1 MPDASDTWPTLE
13 TPRLWLRRFHDADLP
28 PFMAYR
34 NDPDVARYQG
44 WDSISLPEAQAFIRR
59 QRSIPPGIPGVGM
72 QIAIEWKATG
82 LLVGDCY
89 FCVQADD
96 SEQAELGYTLA
107 ADAQGRGLATEAVA
121 AWLTYAFGAYHPH
134 RVTALLDVEN
144 HRSAALLERLGF
156 RREGHFLQSGWFKG
170 RWCDEYLYAIL
181 RDEWLARLNAPP
193 KEQAGE

>member
-1 MPDASDTWPTLE
+1 MPAISDAWPTLE
-13 TPRLWLRRFHDADLP
+13 TPRLRLRRFREADLP
-28 PFMAYR
+28 LFMAYR
-34 NDPDVARYQG
+34 NDPEVARYQG
-44 WDSISLPEAQAFIRR
+44 WDSISLPEAQAFIEEQRR
-59 QRSIPPGIPGVGM
+59 IQPGVPGVGM

-107 ADAQGRGLATEAVA
+107 TAAQGRGLATEAVA
-121 AWLTYAFGAYHPH
+121 AWLAYAFDAYHLH

-156 RREGHFLQSGWFKG
+156 RREGHFLRSAWFKG
-170 RWCDEYLYAIL
+170 KWCDEYLYAIL
-181 RDEWLARLNAPP
+181 REEWQARPG
-193 KEQAGE
+193 AG